1 MMASDAGSHASLTF
15 RHQLPKSSHRC
26 YRKPWSPPVRCRWKG
41 WHTAM
46 CRSRPI
52 HYVLEECRDQTQTLQ
67 NVVRELYCE
76 SLFERLE
83 VIILSRTFF
92 CDALSLCG
100 PHGQISL
107 IDIFG
112 RGTDRS
118 EEVRHLNGHLS
129 QGSPSSWMMP
139 FREFCFRSVF
149 EASRHMLKMA
159 ERVGLCFSRCLRNTR
174 LLDPGNVHNALGCLC
189 AEVLDKRKFCFI
201 LRLNSLGAFWLPF
214 NSPFR

>member
-1 MMASDAGSHASLTF
+1 MGENIVMSQWFKSCGASAGTSVNEIEEHLLMMASDAGSHASLTF

-100 PHGQISL
+100 PYHIITEKL
-107 IDIFG
+107 IFPHFG
-112 RGTDRS
+112 
-118 EEVRHLNGHLS
+118 
-129 QGSPSSWMMP
+129 
-139 FREFCFRSVF
+139 
-149 EASRHMLKMA
+149 AY
-159 ERVGLCFSRCLRNTR
+159 
-174 LLDPGNVHNALGCLC
+174 LLVMQ
-189 AEVLDKRKFCFI
+189 R
-201 LRLNSLGAFWLPF
+201 AFQV
-214 NSPFR
+214 